1 MYRAKLAIRST
12 HGDDAR
18 KYGPFWA
25 VIDNHWSSL
34 FHHPLYMAAY
44 FLNPSYRY
52 RSDFLVHPEV
62 VRGLNECIVRLEP
75 DNMRRISASMQIS
88 DFNSAKA
95 DFGTELAISTRTEL
109 DPGDGNRMLNK
120 LNLHCLPVINLY
132 LMSAFSSFLAAWWQ
146 QHGINC
152 LELQRIAVRILSQ
165 TCSSFGCEHNW
176 STYDQI
182 HRESHNRL
190 AQKRLN
196 DLIYVHYNL
205 RLRERQLSKRS
216 NDVMSLDSIL
226 LESLLDDWIV
236 EAENPT
242 VQEDEEIPYN
252 EMDHTDAYEND
263 LMEYEDGTADGR
275 KASLEMVT
283 LSSVEPLDIVNP
295 ASAGVATDDDTDLN
309 FLGDDLSD

>member
-1 MYRAKLAIRST
+1 MFHSNR
-12 HGDDAR
+12 
-18 KYGPFWA
+18 
-25 VIDNHWSSL
+25 NNL
-34 FHHPLYMAAY
+34 FFF
-44 FLNPSYRY
+44 FLQCH
-52 RSDFLVHPEV
+52 FILF
-62 VRGLNECIVRLEP
+62 
-75 DNMRRISASMQIS
+75 QIS

-242 VQEDEEIPYN
+242 VQEDEVSFKL
-252 EMDHTDAYEND
+252 T
-263 LMEYEDGTADGR
+263 
-275 KASLEMVT
+275 
-283 LSSVEPLDIVNP
+283 
-295 ASAGVATDDDTDLN
+295 
-309 FLGDDLSD
+309 FLLPEKLFEVLVIGQCLIQQLRV